1 MGCHFKNESIPI
13 GKKPNSMIKPFPNKI
28 NMNVMKVIIENV
40 GTVYLENVDNTNTA
54 SNKDTD
60 ADCGV
65 SMSEDTFKQLI
76 SGEIS
81 GMAAFMQGKLDVKGD
96 MSIAMHL
103 GNFI

>member
-1 MGCHFKNESIPI
+1 MSEHLNLNEITQTFS
-13 GKKPNSMIKPFPNKI
+13 NKI
-28 NMNVMKVIIENV
+28 THAPALTGTLKVIIENV
-40 GTVYLENVDNTNTA
+40 GTVYLENIDNTNIA
-54 SNKDTD
+54 SNKDTE

-65 SMSEDTFKQLI
+65 SMSEDTFKQLL
-76 SGEIS
+76 SGELS

>member
-1 MGCHFKNESIPI
+1 MSNHLNIDEITKTFSD
-13 GKKPNSMIKPFPNKI
+13 KI
-28 NMNVMKVIIENV
+28 TSAPPLSGTLKVIIENV
-40 GTVYLENVDNTNTA
+40 GTVYLENIDNNNVA
-54 SNKDTD
+54 SNKDTE

-65 SMSEDTFKQLI
+65 HMSEETFKQLL
-76 SGEIS
+76 SGELS